1 MDILLKEVKQKFLKA
16 SSSIDDLI
24 SSYLTK
30 RLGVDNINTINTLTN
45 DERGTYNDRLDL
57 LLKVTNPTN
66 IESGKIKV
74 FTDLSKR
81 FSNIKYHKNLAHL
94 FELIPTHVHFLLVLY
109 PQKNDFSLEDK
120 LKFATYELIE
130 DVIGIIDHLATIR
143 KIKIIEDE
151 DLSLTNLPFK
161 QALSSFLRRA
171 ML

>member
-1 MDILLKEVKQKFLKA
+1 MDIVLKEVKQQFIQA
-16 SSSIDDLI
+16 SSTIDELI
-24 SSYLTK
+24 SNYLTK

-81 FSNIKYHKNLAHL
+81 FSNIKYYKNLAHL
-94 FELIPTHVHFLLVLY
+94 YESIPTHVHFLLVLY
-109 PQKNDFSLEDK
+109 PQKSESSIEDK
-120 LKFATYELIE
+120 FKFATYELIE
-130 DVIGIIDHLATIR
+130 DVIAVIDHLATIR
-143 KIKIIEDE
+143 RIKIIEDD
-151 DLSLTNLPFK
+151 DLSLINSPFK